1 MHKLPIMEED
11 LDKIMN
17 RKNFFLVRNG
27 FIMVVCI
34 LIITLIAMSL
44 LEIDG
49 QSILMM
55 VIDYYVR

>member
-1 MHKLPIMEED
+1 MEED